1 MYGADPADIFYYV
14 TLYNENLVMPARPA
28 HVTDADIIDG
38 VYRWRAAEGAAHA
51 SVLFSGTAC
60 SAAIEASSI
69 LRERYGINVDLWSAT
84 SYKSLREDAMEVE
97 RWNRLHP
104 AQPRRTSIIDRTL
117 GSGSEPIVAVS
128 DFMRIVSEQIA
139 PYLPGRRFL
148 ALGTDGMG
156 RSDTREALR
165 RFFET
170 DAEHVVVAV
179 LTTLIGSHGIT
190 AATVEK
196 AISDLGI
203 DLDADHGLTRD

>member
-1 MYGADPADIFYYV
+1 
-14 TLYNENLVMPARPA
+14 
-28 HVTDADIIDG
+28 
-38 VYRWRAAEGAAHA
+38 
-51 SVLFSGTAC
+51 
-60 SAAIEASSI
+60 
-69 LRERYGINVDLWSAT
+69 
-84 SYKSLREDAMEVE
+84 METE

-104 AQPRRTSIIDRTL
+104 SQAPRESIIDRTL
-117 GSGSEPIVAVS
+117 GRETTPVVAVT

-139 PYLPGRRFL
+139 PYVRGRRFL

-170 DAEHVVVAV
+170 DAEHVTVAV
-179 LTTLIGSHGIT
+179 LSTLIGSHGIT